1 MKSLIQLAR
10 SALNQ
15 KAHIPFSVYS
25 SLKEQ
30 NILNVPIVKP
40 LLIFVL
46 DGEKNLGEQSEIVCP
61 SGSFIFLSN
70 SSTIDM
76 RNIPC
81 GREYF
86 AVLIEFDYED
96 FNQFEGEQLK
106 AQRYLLGETSAVLEK
121 SLQQFIEWSLFAPEE
136 IWSMRKQ
143 ELLQVLSH
151 LGYEVYSMAKKGSK
165 FSHRLHDMIN
175 ANLTEDLTIDVFCSQ
190 LGMSESTLR
199 RKLKAEDSSL
209 QEIKDQTK
217 LGHGLHLIQT
227 TDEPIGI
234 IAEKCGYHS
243 QSRFT
248 DRFKQCFGI
257 TPSSLRRTRMPD

>member
-1 MKSLIQLAR
+1 MKELIQLAR
-10 SALNQ
+10 TTLSQ
-15 KAHIPFSVYS
+15 KAYLPFSVYS
-25 SLKEQ
+25 SVKEQ
-30 NILNVPIVKP
+30 YILNVPIVKP

-46 DGEKNLGEQSEIVCP
+46 DGEKNLGEKSEIVCP

-81 GREYF
+81 GHEYF
-86 AVLIEFDYED
+86 AILIEFDYED
-96 FNQFEGEQLK
+96 FKQFEGEQLK
-106 AQRYLLGETSAVLEK
+106 AQQYLLGETNAILEK
-121 SLQQFIEWSLFAPEE
+121 SLHQFIEWSLFAPEE

-151 LGYEVYSMAKKGSK
+151 LGYGVYSMAKKGSK
-165 FSHRLHDMIN
+165 FSHRLHDMIS
-175 ANLTEDLTIDVFCSQ
+175 ANLTQDLTIDVFCSQ

-199 RKLKAEDSSL
+199 RRLKAEGSSL
-209 QEIKDQTK
+209 QEIKDKTK

-227 TDEPIGI
+227 TNDPIGI
-234 IAEKCGYHS
+234 IADKCGYHS

-248 DRFKQCFGI
+248 DRFKQCFGV
-257 TPSSLRRTRMPD
+257 TPSALRRTRMPD